1 MVGPIHLF
9 ELASSQARWL
19 ALRQTTIAGNVANA
33 NTPGYQALDVEPFNK
48 ALGNAKAA
56 LAVTSPRHIVS
67 NDADVSTQRTR
78 KSESW
83 DVVHSGNSVS
93 IEQEMLKAGEINRD
107 YSLNTAIVKSF
118 HRMLTTASK
127 G

>member
-33 NTPGYQALDVEPFNK
+33 NTPGYQALDIEPFSK
-48 ALGNAKAA
+48 ALGNARNA
-56 LAVTSPRHIVS
+56 LAVTSPRHIVTS
-67 NDADVSTQRTR
+67 DAEVATHRVR
-78 KSESW
+78 KTESW

-93 IEQEMLKAGEINRD
+93 IEQEMLKAGEVNRD

-118 HRMLTTASK
+118 HRMLNAASK